1 MYMYVVLKSNTYSI
15 IYKCKAHKLYMKG
28 LSNSVLKSFL
38 NMYRFEG
45 VVTISK
51 QKINKSDQCVNHA
64 ELSTRQSDLFSKR
77 KDVTQ

>member
-38 NMYRFEG
+38 IMHRFDND
-45 VVTISK
+45 VTISTSK
-51 QKINKSDQCVNHA
+51 TKVINCMNHV
-64 ELSTRQSDLFSKR
+64 ELSTRQSNLFSKR
-77 KDVTQ
+77 KNVTQ